1 MAEKEITIEIKNP
14 EALVLVAILFI
25 VFVHELYVMYAYPI
39 VFGDEGFHARVAQL
53 IAEDVEYHVWD
64 PAHRTK
70 LMHGGFSRPPLL
82 NMLLASFLSLS
93 SMNEVTI
100 RFLIPFIAFLT
111 GLAVFFLGKKLYN
124 KTVGLIAAMIAV
136 CLPSFVTYSVLV
148 YTDVLVTLYMVMFIL
163 FFFLSLERKN
173 KVYWIACGVF
183 GALAFLTKTS
193 GFASF
198 IFIFLAIAYEL
209 IKEKRVMFKKYLVI
223 FLILT
228 LVTAP
233 FLLRNYYY
241 YKTPLCGFPYIQR
254 FLDTSGCMIRNFE
267 EKYKFE
273 ARTEEIGTEQNIYK
287 LGIMNYLSFAYGNRF
302 IVLFFSCGLFLFL
315 FEKKKE
321 NRLILLMLSIF
332 LLVLYYSAS
341 GRAEDAARFTLAWSP
356 LIALIAARFLEETYK
371 FIRKYKRRLA
381 VVVFIFIIFLSYQM
395 FKEKLTIMK
404 AVKRFAPSFFEAC
417 DWVKNNLPKNV
428 TITTVWGHR
437 AAYNCQRNV
446 VGHIPDIFLTR
457 NATYSVEVA
466 KKLGVTHIFI
476 QKFSLS
482 DRALAEAY
490 KIDTIQFFE
499 DNPKYFTKVFENGP
513 EWGSLEL
520 QQCLQT
526 PGCDPG
532 TIIYEINYSA

>member
-14 EALVLVAILFI
+14 EVILLLGILCVVLIM
-25 VFVHELYVMYAYPI
+25 ELQVMIQQHI

-53 IAEDVEYHVWD
+53 IAKDVEYHVWD

-70 LMHGGFSRPPLL
+70 LTHGGFSRPPLL
-82 NMLLASFLSLS
+82 NILLASFLFLS
-93 SMNEVTI
+93 GMNEAII
-100 RFLIPFIAFLT
+100 RFLIPFIAFLI
-111 GLAVFFLGKKLYN
+111 GLAVFFLGKKLY
-124 KTVGLIAAMIAV
+124 TVGLIAAIIAV

-163 FFFLSLERKN
+163 FFFLSLEGKN
-173 KVYWIACGVF
+173 EIYWIACGVF

-198 IFIFLAIAYEL
+198 IFVFLAFVYEL
-209 IKEKRVMFKKYLVI
+209 VGKKRVIFKKYLII
-223 FLILT
+223 FLVLT
-228 LVTAP
+228 LITGS
-233 FLLRNYYY
+233 FFLRNYYY

-254 FLDTSGCMIRNFE
+254 FFDTSGCMIDNFE

-273 ARTEEIGTEQNIYK
+273 ARTEEVGTEQNIYK
-287 LGIMNYLSFAYGNRF
+287 LGIMNYLNFAYGSRF

-315 FEKKKE
+315 FDKKKE
-321 NRLILLMLSIF
+321 SKIILLMLSVF

-341 GRAEDAARFTLAWSP
+341 GRAEDAARYTLAWSP
-356 LIALIAARFLEETYK
+356 LIALIAARFLEEIYE
-371 FIRKYKRRLA
+371 FIRKYKNQLA
-381 VVVFIFIIFLSYQM
+381 VVVFIFVLLLGYKM
-395 FKEKLTIMK
+395 LKEKLAIMA

-417 DWVKNNLPKNV
+417 DWVKNNLPENV
-428 TITTVWGHR
+428 TITTVWSHR
-437 AAYNCQRNV
+437 AAYNCQRNA
-446 VGHIPDIFLTR
+446 VGHIADIFLTR

-482 DRALAEAY
+482 NRALSEAY
-490 KIDTIQFFE
+490 KIDSIQFFE
-499 DNPKYFTKVFENGP
+499 DNPKYFIKVFENGP
-513 EWGSLEL
+513 KWGSSEL

-532 TIIYEINYSA
+532 TIIYEINYSAV